1 MDCTPYP
8 FHKLPFS
15 DLFCSYIRQENSLS
29 PFFSANPF
37 DEESIREFSD
47 KFRFTG
53 DRETSAALLRDFQK
67 QFGAKQATYDQI
79 DRLEHP
85 EAVTIVTGQQLMIYG
100 GPLFTIYK
108 TLTAIIYARRW
119 EAVLN
124 RPVIP
129 VFWLADE
136 DHDFQ
141 EAAKL
146 GVLTNHDFQTL
157 ELTLDDLALPVG
169 RRLLGDDFER
179 FREELFERLPD
190 TDFSEPLKGVLD
202 RFYKKGASFRQAFG
216 SLMLYLFG
224 SDGLILAGSDS
235 PEIKQVVQSPLLKSA
250 EKHREVFERLEQQ
263 SRDLESS
270 GYHRQAVVQS
280 SNLFV
285 LDENGGRQKLDV
297 ENATWTT
304 GNGESWSSPEL
315 IKQISE
321 TPEQFSPNVFL
332 RPIIQDRLLPTLA
345 YVGGPGEVAY
355 YAQMKALYSGME
367 QQMPVILPRFS
378 VSLIEPVIDRILQK
392 LPFEIGDF
400 RNRIEDLESDYIEKL
415 DRVDVEALFSDWK
428 EQVGVITGKK
438 VEQIKM
444 IDPTLSNVADK
455 AGTLFENELNQLK
468 GKVYK
473 SLKKEEEIQLS
484 RIRRIKEHL
493 FPDNGL
499 QERSVGFICYMN
511 KYGPDIWNRLL
522 AELEDQS
529 PETHKLIRL

>member
-15 DLFCSYIRQENSLS
+15 DLFCSYIRQEDSLS

-37 DEESIREFSD
+37 NEESIREYSD
-47 KFRFTG
+47 GFRFAG
-53 DRETSAALLRDFQK
+53 DRETSVELLRDFQE
-67 QFGAKQATYDQI
+67 QFGARQPTYDQI
-79 DRLEHP
+79 DRLADP
-85 EAVTIVTGQQLMIYG
+85 EAVAIVTGQQLMIYG

-108 TLTAIIYARRW
+108 TITAILYARRW
-119 EAVLN
+119 EVLLG

-136 DHDFQ
+136 DHDFP

-146 GVLTNHDFQTL
+146 GVLTNSDFQTL
-157 ELTLDDLALPVG
+157 ELAGDDLDVPVG

-179 FREELFERLPD
+179 FRAELFDLLPE

-202 RFYKKGASFRQAFG
+202 RFYKKGVSFRQAFG
-216 SLMLYLFG
+216 SLMLHLFG
-224 SDGLILAGSDS
+224 SEGLVLAGSDT
-235 PEIKQVVQSPLLKSA
+235 PEIKQAVLNPLLNSA
-250 EKHREVFERLEQQ
+250 EKHREVFQRLEGQ
-263 SRDLESS
+263 SRDLEAS

-280 SNLFV
+280 SNLFF
-285 LDENGGRQKLDV
+285 LDETGGRQKLDV
-297 ENATWTT
+297 ENTTWST

-321 TPEQFSPNVFL
+321 TPERFSPNVFL
-332 RPIIQDRLLPTLA
+332 RPLVQDRLLPTLA
-345 YVGGPGEVAY
+345 YVGGPGEIAY
-355 YAQMKALYSGME
+355 YAQMKALYSGMD

-378 VSLIEPVIDRILQK
+378 ASLIEPAIDRILEK
-392 LPFEIGDF
+392 LPFEAGDF
-400 RNRIEDLESDYIEKL
+400 QNRIEDLESAYIEKV
-415 DRVDVEALFSDWK
+415 DRLDVETLFTDWK
-428 EQVGVITGKK
+428 EQVSTITSKK
-438 VEQIKM
+438 VEQIKT
-444 IDPTLSNVADK
+444 IDPTLSTAADK

-473 SLKKEEEIQLS
+473 SMKREEEIQLN
-484 RIRRIKEHL
+484 RIRRIKENL

-499 QERSVGFICYMN
+499 QERSVGFLCYMN

-522 AELEDQS
+522 ELLEDQT
-529 PETHKLIRL
+529 PDTHKLIRL